1 MHPET
6 RPSASLGSLSEL
18 TVCRNCYLSYRAFQV
33 GGLAADEYGRL
44 SGLGNS
50 HIPAWNFYDR
60 SSIGADVTENVS
72 DEVMNIRRAE
82 RIVLAIGLAL
92 LALWGAAR
100 LHRTLASRG
109 AITRFQAE
117 QLGMRSESMSP
128 LVDPVL
134 GSKVDFGLWA
144 ANRITAYEASL
155 AEKKDMPL
163 AILRVPKIGLEAP
176 VFDDTDDLT
185 LNRGVGRIRGTKQ
198 IGQVGNVGIAGH
210 RDGFFR
216 GLKDVA
222 LGDII
227 ELEVGGEKEQY
238 VVTQIQ
244 IVKPEDTSVLSRAS
258 TQTLTLV
265 TCFPFYYVGSAPQRY
280 VVTAV
285 IQDSG
290 QRD

>member
-1 MHPET
+1 
-6 RPSASLGSLSEL
+6 
-18 TVCRNCYLSYRAFQV
+18 
-33 GGLAADEYGRL
+33 
-44 SGLGNS
+44 
-50 HIPAWNFYDR
+50 
-60 SSIGADVTENVS
+60 
-72 DEVMNIRRAE
+72 MNIRRAE

-92 LALWGAAR
+92 LALWGAVR

-109 AITRFQAE
+109 AIARFQVA
-117 QLGMRSESMSP
+117 QLGMTSESMSP
-128 LVDPVL
+128 VADPVL

-144 ANRITAYEASL
+144 TNRITAYEASL
-155 AEKKDMPL
+155 AQKKDMPL

-185 LNRGVGRIRGTKQ
+185 LNRGVGRIRGTEQ

-238 VVTQIQ
+238 VVEQIR

-285 IQDSG
+285 IQDSS